1 MQASP
6 LLVLVRHGQ
15 STWNKENR
23 FTGWVDVGLSEEGI
37 HECRRAAAKLRGRAF
52 DVAFTSHLAR
62 AEQSLKLI
70 LEGLN
75 LAHIPV
81 VRDAALNERHYG
93 DLQGMNKD
101 EARAKWGKEQVE
113 KWRRGFHD
121 RPPAGE
127 SLADTCRRV
136 LPFFKTAIVPA
147 LAEGKHTLVVA
158 HGNSLRALA
167 MELDTLSEEE
177 VPHFEIPFGTPLFY
191 AFQDGACRR
200 HTVV

>member
-1 MQASP
+1 MNDAP

-37 HECRRAAAKLRGRAF
+37 QECHRAAEALHGTAF
-52 DVAFTSHLAR
+52 DIAFTSALSR

-70 LEGLN
+70 LEGLS
-75 LAHIPV
+75 LIHIPV
-81 VRDAALNERHYG
+81 VRDAALNERRYG

-101 EARAKWGKEQVE
+101 EARARFGKEQVE
-113 KWRRGFHD
+113 KWRRGFRV

-127 SLADTCRRV
+127 SLADMCERV
-136 LPFFKTAIVPA
+136 LPFFRTVIVPA
-147 LAEGKHTLVVA
+147 LAEGKDALVVA

-167 MELDTLSEEE
+167 TELDTLSEEE
-177 VPHFEIPFGTPLFY
+177 VSHFEIPFGVPLFY
-191 AFQDGACRR
+191 AFRDGACRR
-200 HTVV
+200 YSV